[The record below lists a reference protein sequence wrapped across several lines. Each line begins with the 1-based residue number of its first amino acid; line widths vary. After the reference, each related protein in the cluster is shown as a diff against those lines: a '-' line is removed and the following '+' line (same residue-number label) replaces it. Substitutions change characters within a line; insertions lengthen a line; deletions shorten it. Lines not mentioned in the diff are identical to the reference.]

1 MNVDKSSENRMN
13 IYKICFIQ
21 YSLQMNKF
29 GLYTDKSTTSIPF
42 ENHLEGL
49 EKQTETLLL
58 NLRKFVKSLGTS
70 IIEEVRP
77 HRIVYAKSLTFRTF
91 LDIQPSTQSLLISL
105 RKGRTEPVIIYTV
118 KNMEE
123 LEEIKHQIAEVHK
136 IIK

>member
-1 MNVDKSSENRMN
+1 MN

-77 HRIVYAKSLTFRTF
+77 HRI
-91 LDIQPSTQSLLISL
+91 
-105 RKGRTEPVIIYTV
+105 
-118 KNMEE
+118 
-123 LEEIKHQIAEVHK
+123 
-136 IIK
+136 

>member
-1 MNVDKSSENRMN
+1 
-13 IYKICFIQ
+13 
-21 YSLQMNKF
+21 
-29 GLYTDKSTTSIPF
+29 
-42 ENHLEGL
+42 
-49 EKQTETLLL
+49 
-58 NLRKFVKSLGTS
+58 